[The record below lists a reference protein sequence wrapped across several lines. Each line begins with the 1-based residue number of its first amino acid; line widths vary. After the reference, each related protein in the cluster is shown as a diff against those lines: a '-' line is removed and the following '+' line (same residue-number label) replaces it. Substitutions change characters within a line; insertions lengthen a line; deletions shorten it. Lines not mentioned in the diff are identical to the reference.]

1 MTAWDLDDAESGDWG
16 SAAYE
21 GGWVQDLVR
30 ELKRSMP
37 PDGLLGLDLAADDG
51 LLELRYLRV
60 STGHRG
66 DGHATRVLARLCAE
80 ADTRGLVL
88 ACTPTDEFGADRTRL
103 EAFYRRH
110 GFTPADPAH
119 RLSEHTWQRP
129 RTATEE
135 SAS

>member
-1 MTAWDLDDAESGDWG
+1 MTAWDLDDAESGG
-16 SAAYE
+16 SAAGE

-37 PDGLLGLDLAADDG
+37 PDGLLGLDLAADDD

-66 DGHATRVLARLCAE
+66 DGHATRVLTRLYAE
-80 ADTRGLVL
+80 ADARGLVL
-88 ACTPTDEFGADRTRL
+88 ACTPTDEFGADRARL

-110 GFTPADPAH
+110 GFALADPAH
-119 RLSEHTWQRP
+119 RLSGHAWQRP